1 MTKRKQQRTKLNEK
15 ARRIIT
21 VKRRVKVDSLA
32 LKEESINM
40 TNLVKKTL
48 FTKDAAKLRSN
59 FGHCTFVFECQSK
72 TSRDFSAFLN
82 KCYEVAD
89 RYL

>member
-40 TNLVKKTL
+40 TNLVKTL
-48 FTKDAAKLRSN
+48 FPRDSDSA
-59 FGHCTFVFECQSK
+59 FVFNNACN
-72 TSRDFSAFLN
+72 L
-82 KCYEVAD
+82 
-89 RYL
+89 YLKRHLHVDLRLGTCI